1 MRDAVQCSEVNE
13 IHGRILS
20 TVVGDDYVGKE
31 VPHILLEN
39 QSVVS
44 RFVEIEYMDPR
55 GFVVTCIDIV
65 RYHR

>member
-31 VPHILLEN
+31 VPHILLEIRVLF
-39 QSVVS
+39 QGSS
-44 RFVEIEYMDPR
+44 RSSI
-55 GFVVTCIDIV
+55 
-65 RYHR
+65 